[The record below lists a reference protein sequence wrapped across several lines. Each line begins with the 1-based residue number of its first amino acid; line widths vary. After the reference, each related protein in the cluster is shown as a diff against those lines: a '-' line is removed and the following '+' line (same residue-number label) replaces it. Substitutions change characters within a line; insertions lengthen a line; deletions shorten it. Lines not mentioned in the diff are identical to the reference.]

1 MKAQLQ
7 FDLDN
12 PDDVISHKRCI
23 KALDMA
29 CILFEIQHNLKKK
42 LTHKFESQPTR
53 YTVFDGVDETFELI
67 NNLFEEYNVN
77 LEEIIE

>member
-1 MKAQLQ
+1 MKAVLK

-12 PDDVISHKRCI
+12 PDDVISHKRCV

-42 LTHKFESQPTR
+42 LTHKFESQPTS
-53 YTVFDGVDETFELI
+53 YMVLDGVDETFEHI
-67 NNLFEEYNVN
+67 NNLFEEYNIN

>member
-1 MKAQLQ
+1 MKAILE

-12 PDDVISHKRCI
+12 PDDVLSHKRCV

-42 LTHKFESQPTR
+42 LTHKFEAQPKEWN
-53 YTVFDGVDETFELI
+53 VFGGVDETFKYI

>member
-1 MKAQLQ
+1 MKAILE

-12 PDDVISHKRCI
+12 PDDVISHKRCV

-29 CILFEIQHNLKKK
+29 CILFEIQYNLKKK
-42 LTHKFESQPTR
+42 LTHKFESQPKSWD
-53 YTVFDGVDETFELI
+53 VFEGVDETFRYI
-67 NNLFEEYNVN
+67 SNLFDEYSIN

>member
-1 MKAQLQ
+1 MKAILE

-12 PDDVISHKRCI
+12 PDDVISHKRCV

-29 CILFEIQHNLKKK
+29 CILFEIQYNLKKK

-53 YTVFDGVDETFELI
+53 YTVFDGVDETFEII
-67 NNLFEEYNVN
+67 NNLFEEYNIN

>member
-1 MKAQLQ
+1 MKATLK

-12 PDDVISHKRCI
+12 PDDVISHQRCV

-29 CILFEIQHNLKKK
+29 CILFEIQHNLKKR
-42 LTHKFESQPTR
+42 LVHKFESQPKLW
-53 YTVFDGVDETFELI
+53 GVDNGIDETFRCI
-67 NNLFEEYNVN
+67 NDLFEDYNIN

>member
-1 MKAQLQ
+1 MKATLK
-7 FDLDN
+7 FDLDK
-12 PDDVISHKRCI
+12 PDDIISHQRCV

-42 LTHKFESQPTR
+42 LVHKFETQPAELN
-53 YTVFDGVDETFELI
+53 VFSGIDETFRYI
-67 NNLFEEYNVN
+67 NNLFDEYNIN

>member
-1 MKAQLQ
+1 MKAVLE

-12 PDDVISHKRCI
+12 PDDVLSHKRCM

-42 LTHKFESQPTR
+42 LTHKFESQPTSWD
-53 YTVFDGVDETFELI
+53 VFDGVDETFRYI
-67 NNLFEEYNVN
+67 NNLFEEYDIN

>member
-7 FDLDN
+7 FDLADPN
-12 PDDVISHKRCI
+12 DVISHKRCV

-67 NNLFEEYNVN
+67 NNLFEEYTLN